1 MIYSALLSSDFTGV
15 NFMEEKNPIQV
26 SERIFHTIECL
37 ARTGPIGLL
46 ELSKELNLNKS
57 TVHRILNSLICMEY
71 AKQDAETLKYSLTFK
86 FCGIANQILAQN
98 NIIDLIRPYIKEL
111 AEQTN
116 ETVHLVQL
124 DGLNAVYI
132 DKVEASHNSVRLIS
146 MVGKSIPLYCS
157 GVGKALLAD
166 MSDEKIQKIWDRS
179 EIKKLTDYTVIDFPE
194 FQKLIAEV
202 RTNGYA
208 MDNEEN
214 ELGVRCIAV
223 SLKGLHRKPAYAI
236 SVSAPKDRMDDAR
249 VEQFTHLILDTN
261 LNFTKNE
268 ERTCFDSFL
277 IFLLFT
283 NQIQNISLRCYKK
296 YPAQFFRGSLH
307 LPDTLRFLPSLR

>member
-1 MIYSALLSSDFTGV
+1 
-15 NFMEEKNPIQV
+15 MEEKNPIQV

-132 DKVEASHNSVRLIS
+132 LSLIH
-146 MVGKSIPLYCS
+146 I
-157 GVGKALLAD
+157 
-166 MSDEKIQKIWDRS
+166 
-179 EIKKLTDYTVIDFPE
+179 
-194 FQKLIAEV
+194 
-202 RTNGYA
+202 
-208 MDNEEN
+208 
-214 ELGVRCIAV
+214 
-223 SLKGLHRKPAYAI
+223 
-236 SVSAPKDRMDDAR
+236 
-249 VEQFTHLILDTN
+249 
-261 LNFTKNE
+261 
-268 ERTCFDSFL
+268 
-277 IFLLFT
+277 
-283 NQIQNISLRCYKK
+283 
-296 YPAQFFRGSLH
+296 
-307 LPDTLRFLPSLR
+307 